1 LDYQAL
7 FTAGIIDRNETRKEL
22 GFDEIEEEEA
32 PVALS
37 KQNPF
42 GWDDERDLIVFNK
55 YGEKAEEFEEARFE
69 FADAIESAILNVL
82 KENKG
87 LQVGDIVNIT
97 KLDAK
102 VVADAIAKLAKA
114 ELIKSYE
121 DGLETTPKG
130 LDEIKNLQT
139 ELVVR
144 YQYGL
149 APGITGGLLID
160 TSRKFCTDVVNSGR
174 VYSREDINMMSAEL
188 GYDVW
193 KRRGEWYTN
202 PTTGIT
208 TPQCRHIWVQKLL
221 RRIKR

>member
-1 LDYQAL
+1 M
-7 FTAGIIDRNETRKEL
+7 
-22 GFDEIEEEEA
+22 GFDEIEEEET

-102 VVADAIAKLAKA
+102 PAKHQ
-114 ELIKSYE
+114 S
-121 DGLETTPKG
+121 
-130 LDEIKNLQT
+130 
-139 ELVVR
+139 
-144 YQYGL
+144 
-149 APGITGGLLID
+149 
-160 TSRKFCTDVVNSGR
+160 
-174 VYSREDINMMSAEL
+174 
-188 GYDVW
+188 
-193 KRRGEWYTN
+193 
-202 PTTGIT
+202 
-208 TPQCRHIWVQKLL
+208 CRHPSQQV
-221 RRIKR
+221 